1 MKRPN
6 PILYWFLGSLL
17 LIYAFLKGQRI
28 KRLHRLKKGAIV
40 LSNHTSFYDFIY
52 TTTATFPHR
61 INYLAVDKMFYEP
74 VAGFFM
80 RLARAIPKPL
90 FESDPTSIR
99 KAFSVLKNNGIVG
112 IFPEGQISAIG
123 STLPISKSIA
133 KFIKKAQVNVYIAK
147 HEGAYFVNPPWTKK
161 SFRGRIHSTVSL
173 LVSSEDMAELS
184 VDDIHSAIQKALDF
198 QSGEYVRKTQNHY
211 LANDIANLEN
221 VVFQCPECS
230 TYGLVSNTNHLH
242 CPTCGSAFHGFEHG
256 LLGVHPLEEVFRKQ
270 EESIRRHIDECP
282 NFEISANVALESY
295 KNNRLCEVGKGILTL
310 NRQTYRYVGTMNDEQ
325 VEKVFSTKV
334 VPTLPSDIGRNVQI
348 YENRII
354 YQFRFDEM
362 KYMPQYFVHAGE
374 YIYQL
379 QQSKG

>member
-17 LIYAFLKGQRI
+17 LIFAFFKGQRI
-28 KRLHRLKKGAIV
+28 VRLHRIKRGAIV

-61 INYLAVDKMFYEP
+61 VNYLAVDKMFYEP

-90 FESDPTSIR
+90 FESDPSSIK
-99 KAFSVLKNNGIVG
+99 KAFQVLNHKGIIG

-123 STLPISKSIA
+123 STLPISKAIA
-133 KFIKKAQVNVYIAK
+133 KFIKKAQVNVYIVLHK
-147 HEGAYFVNPPWTKK
+147 GAYFVNPPWSKK
-161 SFRGRIHSTVSL
+161 TFRGRVDSTVSL
-173 LVSSEDMAELS
+173 LFSPS
-184 VDDIHSAIQKALDF
+184 DIESKSIDEIHQAIQEALNF
-198 QSGEYVRKTQNHY
+198 QSGEYVRKNQLLY
-211 LANDIANLEN
+211 KANDIANLEN
-221 VVFQCPECS
+221 VVFQCPKCS
-230 TYGLVSNTNHLH
+230 THGLISRVNHLY
-242 CPTCGSAFHGFEHG
+242 CPTCDSAFHGFVHG
-256 LLGVHPLEEVFRKQ
+256 LLGKYPLEEVFLKQ
-270 EESIRRHIDECP
+270 TQLIRRHIDESP

-295 KNNRLCEVGKGILTL
+295 LDKRLCEVGKGVLTL
-310 NRQTYRYVGTMNDEQ
+310 NRQTYRYVGTMNGELID
-325 VEKVFSTKV
+325 KVFSTKV

-348 YENRII
+348 YENKII
-354 YQFRFDEM
+354 YQFRFDEI

-379 QQSKG
+379 QQIKG